1 MYWVLTQQF
10 FRLVYQIIQTARDLH
25 SRDRGDNRH
34 DDGNDIEW
42 NCPWLHADG
51 GKYQNTQPTCESNT
65 DAPKSGAQKDCQQ
78 NNDKFDN
85 YHISL
90 PCCLTS

>member
-1 MYWVLTQQF
+1 MYFGFLRSSF

-51 GKYQNTQPTCESNT
+51 GKYQNTQPTCESEYRCPPSL
-65 DAPKSGAQKDCQQ
+65 APKKIASKTM
-78 NNDKFDN
+78 
-85 YHISL
+85 ISSTTIIL
-90 PCCLTS
+90 AFLVV

>member
-1 MYWVLTQQF
+1 MYFGFLRSSF

-51 GKYQNTQPTCESNT
+51 GKYQNTQPTSESNT
-65 DAPKSGAQKDCQQ
+65 DAPSLAPKKIASKTM
-78 NNDKFDN
+78 
-85 YHISL
+85 ISSTTIIL
-90 PCCLTS
+90 AFLVV